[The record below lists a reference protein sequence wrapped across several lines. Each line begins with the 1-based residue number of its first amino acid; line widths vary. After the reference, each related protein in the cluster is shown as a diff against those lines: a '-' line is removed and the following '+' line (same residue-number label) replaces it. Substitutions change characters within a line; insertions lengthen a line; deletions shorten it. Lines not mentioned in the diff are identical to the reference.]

1 MSGNQGLSA
10 STCVK
15 SDTIDILNLF
25 DSCARKAESIKEIG
39 CFKSWI
45 RTCVRPLLPHGALAC
60 VHGRTYGVGVSLDY
74 VVTVDY
80 PVEHLQAIRNSS
92 GHMDTPLARLWFEQ
106 QAPVF
111 FDANHPSIDIPANWL
126 GHFRKHGLRNTAA
139 DGVMDKPSCIA
150 TYFSFHQLPA
160 LNEMVLCSTFKML
173 TPLLHETFTRVVR
186 NHKEMTASVAYN
198 YNLLTGREQEIAT
211 YISQGKSNGHIALLL
226 GVAESTIRNHV
237 SRILDKTGCNNRAGL
252 ATAVILQE
260 QNQFGMGTKV
270 L

>member
-1 MSGNQGLSA
+1 MKGSENSVRYACSQDLSLDRA
-10 STCVK
+10 TL
-15 SDTIDILNLF
+15 IE
-25 DSCARKAESIKEIG
+25 SCTRKAESIYEID

-74 VVTVDY
+74 VVTIDY

-106 QAPVF
+106 QIPVF
-111 FDANHPSIDIPANWL
+111 FDENYSSIDIPATWL
-126 GHFRKHGLRNTAA
+126 GHFRKHDLRNTAA
-139 DGVMDKPSCIA
+139 DGVLDKPNCIA

-173 TPLLHETFTRVVR
+173 TPLLHKTFTRVVR
-186 NHKEMTASVAYN
+186 NHKEMTASVGYN
-198 YNLLTGREQEIAT
+198 YHLLTGREQEIAT

-252 ATAVILQE
+252 ATAVILEE
-260 QNQFGMGTKV
+260 QNRFGMGTKV